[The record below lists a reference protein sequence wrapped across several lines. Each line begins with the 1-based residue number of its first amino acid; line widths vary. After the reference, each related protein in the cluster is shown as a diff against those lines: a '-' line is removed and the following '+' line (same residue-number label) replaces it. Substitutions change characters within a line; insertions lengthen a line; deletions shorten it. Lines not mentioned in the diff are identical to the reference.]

1 MNFVMVSG
9 GYDPIHIG
17 HIRQIKEAS
26 NYGRVI
32 VILNSD
38 EWLMRKNGYVFM
50 PYEER
55 KEILQALKYVH
66 RVFHQV
72 GYGDTMAESIIR
84 YTPNIFCKGGD
95 RTPDTMPQDELDAC
109 EKVGCRIVYGVGGG
123 KIQSSSWLVDKM
135 KEITK

>member
-1 MNFVMVSG
+1 MVSG

-26 NYGRVI
+26 NYGKVI
-32 VILNSD
+32 VVLNSD
-38 EWLMRKNGYVFM
+38 EWLQRKKGYVFM

-55 KEILQALKYVH
+55 KEILLSLKYVH
-66 RVFHQV
+66 RVFHQA
-72 GYGDTMAESIIR
+72 GHGDTVAESILR
-84 YTPNIFCKGGD
+84 YQPNIFCKGGD

-123 KIQSSSWLVDKM
+123 KVQSSSWLVDKI
-135 KEITK
+135 KELLK